1 MNRWHAANKKSDE
14 KGKKAKSKEKPPT
27 SSGSRRSGF
36 STPRTDTLHDKV
48 LAVDD
53 LPNLEDAPLRF
64 EYRKD
69 LLPNWILCDCP
80 SYMQRMHNW
89 YKRAC
94 RFGLKTL
101 YAPHHPDVF
110 GVKGPQSNDITFD
123 FEDI

>member
-1 MNRWHAANKKSDE
+1 MDRLHAANKKSDG
-14 KGKKAKSKEKPPT
+14 KTKKAKSKENPPT

-36 STPRTDTLHDKV
+36 STPRMDTLHNKV

-53 LPNLEDAPLRF
+53 LPNLEDAPLEF
-64 EYRKD
+64 TYGKD

-94 RFGLKTL
+94 RLGLKTI
-101 YAPHHPDVF
+101 YAPPSS
-110 GVKGPQSNDITFD
+110 GCIQS
-123 FEDI
+123 